1 MAESARISSSVF
13 VVKEL
18 LELSLNPWVLP
29 FTVMVVLS
37 CVYWLLAL
45 LGTIDMDMFDVDL
58 DIDSDAD
65 GMVGGVFAS
74 LLQFINA
81 TEVPLMFVVSVMSV
95 SKWLINIAAL
105 LTFNTAGVWWIGIL
119 TWIGGFFVS
128 CLIAAIV
135 TRPLVPLFKAFKAGE
150 DDEEAIIG
158 AEAIVVTSK
167 LTEEFGQVRVLRK
180 KGASAQVHCRLA
192 DGETPLKKGDTL
204 SIIGR
209 DEGTQF
215 YIGKKI

>member
-209 DEGTQF
+209 DEETQF